1 MLVKWDFQRA
11 NARFVFFLVSLHK
24 QTNQKC
30 PSIRVNDIFR
40 IYFSFMLHS
49 RVKSGGNSFYS
60 SRLYHSPL
68 NAIYV
73 YINILLFDLIDFHSH
88 KHISI
93 DLHKKKRDHKIES
106 NAFFRCKKK
115 RFACRVM
122 LSYRLMVIFIF
133 IFQYFQLVS
142 SVQLFSQRFYH
153 MTVSALAIWKLKWFT
168 TLHKGFY
175 FMNAWPCEFGGF
187 HCHCSC
193 WLCPNFVR

>member
-93 DLHKKKRDHKIES
+93 DLHKKNEIIRLSQTHFSDVKIKT
-106 NAFFRCKKK
+106 FRMPSY
-115 RFACRVM
+115 VM
-122 LSYRLMVIFIF
+122 VSTDGHIYIHFPILSTCIFCTVIFPAILSYD
-133 IFQYFQLVS
+133 
-142 SVQLFSQRFYH
+142 
-153 MTVSALAIWKLKWFT
+153 
-168 TLHKGFY
+168 G
-175 FMNAWPCEFGGF
+175 
-187 HCHCSC
+187 
-193 WLCPNFVR
+193 LCVGDMKAKMIYDTP